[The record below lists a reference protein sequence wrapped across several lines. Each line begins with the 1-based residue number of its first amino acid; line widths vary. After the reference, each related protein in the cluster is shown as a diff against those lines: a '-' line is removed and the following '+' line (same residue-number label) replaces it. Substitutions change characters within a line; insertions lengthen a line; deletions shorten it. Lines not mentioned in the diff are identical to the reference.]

1 MPAPDP
7 ATPAPSSTAPSDT
20 PSDAP
25 ADARPDTSPGTPT
38 RAGWRRV
45 APLAA
50 WWVVVLGGVAALVV
64 ALLDVVPADERL
76 LSGIGSV
83 AVTSAYTWALVARAG
98 GRPLLFGALALLLGV
113 GVLVLDEDWL
123 RTGAAVMTC
132 AVASVLGVM
141 VTVPAQRF
149 VQAARECALAVL
161 VAAGGA
167 LAMLGFEPVIAQ
179 VRFEYT
185 VFGLSLL
192 AAFALVHRLGAGL
205 HGLGRRG
212 LVGVLGGG
220 ILLALTLAY
229 AELLRRYGPGDAVDS
244 VLDGVRWTRET
255 LGAFPRP
262 IETVLGVPALA
273 WGCHMR
279 ARRRQGWWIC
289 AFGVAATAP
298 VTTALMN
305 PATSLLEAGLSV
317 GYGLVVGL
325 VIGFVVIRVD
335 LALTGPRGSRARRAE
350 AEAAVRPEPPRASAL
365 Q

>member
-1 MPAPDP
+1 M
-7 ATPAPSSTAPSDT
+7 
-20 PSDAP
+20 
-25 ADARPDTSPGTPT
+25 
-38 RAGWRRV
+38 
-45 APLAA
+45 
-50 WWVVVLGGVAALVV
+50 V

-141 VTVPAQRF
+141 LTVPAQRF

-262 IETVLGVPALA
+262 IETVLACPPSRGLPHARPAPSGLVDLRLRR
-273 WGCHMR
+273 GGHGPGDHR
-279 ARRRQGWWIC
+279 ADEPRPPRCSRRASRW
-289 AFGVAATAP
+289 ATASWW
-298 VTTALMN
+298 AW
-305 PATSLLEAGLSV
+305 
-317 GYGLVVGL
+317 
-325 VIGFVVIRVD
+325 
-335 LALTGPRGSRARRAE
+335 
-350 AEAAVRPEPPRASAL
+350 
-365 Q
+365 